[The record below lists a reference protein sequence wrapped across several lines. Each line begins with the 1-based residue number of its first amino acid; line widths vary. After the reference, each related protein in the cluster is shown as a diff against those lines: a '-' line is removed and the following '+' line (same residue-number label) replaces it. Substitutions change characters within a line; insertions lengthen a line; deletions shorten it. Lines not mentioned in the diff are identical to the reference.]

1 VTVTNVGG
9 RSATRNVTFRL
20 DVDGDGTLEPTDLE
34 RQDRANVTLG
44 SGERRTVDLAAYT
57 AGLDPG
63 TYRYGV
69 FTANDSAT
77 GVVNVTRPP
86 RAAATV
92 QFDDSTVVNGTRTI
106 RVDRANYT
114 GGRYY
119 VVVHAEASPGDG
131 TVDLG
136 TPLGN
141 STELASGAHTD
152 VSVDLDPVVAGG
164 DSVDALTRDRSLVAV
179 IHRTDPGGDSFA
191 GVVRADDRPV
201 ADAAAVEVR
210 DVSQV
215 TVGPPDSDATF
226 DSIAHALDSVREGGT
241 VVLRPGTYATQ
252 VRLDRNVTLSAP
264 DGATI
269 SGRGVQETITTG
281 VIVADGAA
289 PTVEGLTIRDFDWGV
304 SAQGTAGDWTLRNLS
319 IRNVD
324 IGIQAADAT
333 GSWAVHGSTV
343 VDADTEAVQARRT
356 TGDWTLSDSRVRDGS
371 DAGIDATRATGDWT
385 LDSTTVRGVDGAAV
399 EATRTEGDWRVRGVT
414 VRNAT
419 EGVDA
424 TRAAGDWRVRGTDV
438 EDSVLGA
445 VVAVD
450 TTGDWTVTNATLRGN
465 YRGVNA
471 TRAAGAWSVTGSRL
485 AANGLG
491 LDARGAAAGS
501 ATRNWWGAADGPNG
515 VFDGGGDA
523 VRGNALARPF
533 YTDADLTALSA
544 PVRASVTFDGATVP
558 PGTTTVRVDRANY
571 TGGPY
576 VVVLARERSSGDGE
590 PNRSAPVGVSA
601 PLSTGAHTDVPVDVG
616 ATLSDDDGLDS
627 LDANTTLVARLYR
640 AGPPNATHGEATN
653 ATAEAAV
660 TVEPPTTTVAAG
672 TATAAAN
679 GTATAA
685 ANGTATVPIRARNVT
700 DAVYFAATVSYDPA
714 VANVTDIVVPG
725 LDYDPTVSI
734 DNESGTAR
742 FQAQYTGR
750 DAPVANLTLD
760 VTAATDASTPIR
772 VTAATV
778 YRGDAADPTVETA
791 NGRLTVVDPRA
802 TVTDTTLD
810 VTTVRPNGTV
820 TVNATLSN
828 PTTVAGPVTVPL
840 RVDGV
845 TTTTLTRSLP
855 ADGNVTARFT
865 YTPESTGTRTL
876 AVGDGA
882 NRSLVVAAVDI
893 EETNTTTRVGGRTA
907 PGTPLSVPFNGT
919 NGTTDAG
926 VSLDR
931 LNVSTTRETDVSLS
945 VNVSADPGGAPALGD
960 AAAYINVS
968 ESAPEDAFDRVVF
981 EFTVETER
989 LSDPATA
996 ELYRY
1001 HDGSWSALETTY
1013 LGVEDGRH
1021 QFRTLSPGLSVFA
1034 VRDAPSPAED
1044 ADDVSDET
1052 YDGQDTPT
1060 DSTDDSSTP
1069 EPAPESGDDT
1079 TPDGSTA
1086 TATAPDDEE
1095 GTAAPPATP
1104 EPDAGDG
1111 STATAAPAP
1120 DRETTPSP
1128 EPAGFDPRGIGAL
1141 ALFLVA
1147 VVLGALWYRRR

>member
-1 VTVTNVGG
+1 M
-9 RSATRNVTFRL
+9 
-20 DVDGDGTLEPTDLE
+20 
-34 RQDRANVTLG
+34 G
-44 SGERRTVDLAAYT
+44 S
-57 AGLDPG
+57 
-63 TYRYGV
+63 
-69 FTANDSAT
+69 
-77 GVVNVTRPP
+77 
-86 RAAATV
+86 
-92 QFDDSTVVNGTRTI
+92 
-106 RVDRANYT
+106 
-114 GGRYY
+114 
-119 VVVHAEASPGDG
+119 
-131 TVDLG
+131 
-136 TPLGN
+136 
-141 STELASGAHTD
+141 
-152 VSVDLDPVVAGG
+152 
-164 DSVDALTRDRSLVAV
+164 
-179 IHRTDPGGDSFA
+179 
-191 GVVRADDRPV
+191 
-201 ADAAAVEVR
+201 
-210 DVSQV
+210 
-215 TVGPPDSDATF
+215 
-226 DSIAHALDSVREGGT
+226 
-241 VVLRPGTYATQ
+241 
-252 VRLDRNVTLSAP
+252 
-264 DGATI
+264 
-269 SGRGVQETITTG
+269 
-281 VIVADGAA
+281 
-289 PTVEGLTIRDFDWGV
+289 
-304 SAQGTAGDWTLRNLS
+304 
-319 IRNVD
+319 
-324 IGIQAADAT
+324 
-333 GSWAVHGSTV
+333 
-343 VDADTEAVQARRT
+343 
-356 TGDWTLSDSRVRDGS
+356 
-371 DAGIDATRATGDWT
+371 
-385 LDSTTVRGVDGAAV
+385 
-399 EATRTEGDWRVRGVT
+399 
-414 VRNAT
+414 
-419 EGVDA
+419 
-424 TRAAGDWRVRGTDV
+424 
-438 EDSVLGA
+438 
-445 VVAVD
+445 
-450 TTGDWTVTNATLRGN
+450 
-465 YRGVNA
+465 
-471 TRAAGAWSVTGSRL
+471 GSRL
-485 AANGLG
+485 AGNGLG
-491 LDARGAAAGS
+491 LDARGAVAGS
-501 ATRNWWGAADGPNG
+501 ATRNWWGAADGPSG
-515 VFDGGGDA
+515 VFDGAGDA
-523 VRGNALARPF
+523 VRGNVLARPF

-576 VVVLARERSSGDGE
+576 VVVLARERSPGDGE

-616 ATLSDDDGLDS
+616 ATLSADDGLDS
-627 LDANTTLVARLYR
+627 LDANATLVARLYR
-640 AGPPNATHGEATN
+640 VGPSNATHGEATN
-653 ATAEAAV
+653 ATAETAV

-672 TATAAAN
+672 TVTAAAN
-679 GTATAA
+679 GTI
-685 ANGTATVPIRARNVT
+685 TVPIRARNVT

-725 LDYDPTVSI
+725 LGSDPSVSL
-734 DNESGTAR
+734 DNGSGTAR

-760 VTAATDASTPIR
+760 VTATNGSTPIR

-820 TVNATLSN
+820 TVTATLSN
-828 PTTVAGPVTVPL
+828 PTAVAGPVTVPL

-845 TTTTLTRSLP
+845 TTTTLIRTLP

-865 YTPESTGTRTL
+865 YTSESTGTRML

-893 EETNTTTRVGGRTA
+893 EETNTTTRIGGLTA
-907 PGTPLSVPFNGT
+907 PGTPLSVPLNGT

-945 VNVSADPGGAPALGD
+945 VNVSADPGGVPALGD

-968 ESAPEDAFDRVVF
+968 ESAPEDALDRVVF
-981 EFTVETER
+981 EFSVATER

-1013 LGVEDGRH
+1013 LGVEDGEYR
-1021 QFRTLSPGLSVFA
+1021 FRTISPGLSVFA
-1034 VRDAPSPAED
+1034 VRDAPSPAES
-1044 ADDVSDET
+1044 SDET

-1060 DSTDDSSTP
+1060 DSTDDSLTP
-1069 EPAPESGDDT
+1069 EPAPEPTDDT

-1086 TATAPDDEE
+1086 TATTPDEEE

-1128 EPAGFDPRGIGAL
+1128 EPAGFGPRGIGAL